1 MNDPAKPS
9 DAFAKRYA
17 RYRPV
22 IEYVTGETEVDLE
35 TAQVACR
42 PESPAF
48 VTRVV
53 NELAKQG
60 WLIRENPASAFRW
73 NRDKGDFKSAMW
85 LDEKLFGSQIK
96 AGPQNE
102 RPRERLLSVGAS
114 ELNTSELI
122 AILIRSGRP
131 GESAVMAGQKIAK
144 AFDRTLERLPAAGRG
159 ELKSISV
166 AVEKTAYCQIM
177 AGIELGR
184 RIAAVAQKKSPTK
197 ISSSDQAIAFC
208 QNYFHRLVSDAQH
221 EEFHI
226 VSLDTKNQVIDS
238 HQITVGTLDASLVH
252 PRKVFRSAIKDAA
265 ASILLVHN
273 HPSGDPTPSREDIAV
288 TDRLTEVGKIIGIDV
303 LDHIV
308 LGSTRCVSI
317 RSST

>member
-1 MNDPAKPS
+1 MNESPKPKDTFS
-9 DAFAKRYA
+9 KRYA

-22 IEYVTGETEVDLE
+22 IDYVSREREVDLE
-35 TAQVACR
+35 SAKTACR

-60 WLIRENPASAFRW
+60 WLVRENAESLFRW
-73 NRDKGDFKSAMW
+73 NRDKGDFQPAAW
-85 LDEKLFGSQIK
+85 LDEKLFGTQIK

-102 RPRERLLSVGAS
+102 RPRERLLSVGAA
-114 ELNTSELI
+114 ELSNSELI

-131 GESAVMAGQKIAK
+131 GESAVMAGQKIAR
-144 AFDRTLERLPAAGRG
+144 AFDGKLERLPAAGRG
-159 ELKSISV
+159 ELKLVSN

-184 RIAAVAQKKSPTK
+184 RVSASQILKTPTRITGSDDA
-197 ISSSDQAIAFC
+197 ISFC
-208 QNYFHRLVSDAQH
+208 QNHFHRLISDAQH

-226 VSLDTKNQVIDS
+226 VTLDTKNQVIDS

-252 PRKVFRSAIKDAA
+252 PRKVFRAAIKDT
-265 ASILLVHN
+265 ASSIILVHN
-273 HPSGDPTPSREDIAV
+273 HPSGDPQPSREDVAV
-288 TDRLTEVGKIIGIDV
+288 TDRLTEAGKIIGIDV

-308 LGSTRCVSI
+308 VAKQSCVSI
-317 RSST
+317 RSAG

>member
-1 MNDPAKPS
+1 MKEPKKRT
-9 DAFAKRYA
+9 DAFSQRYQ
-17 RYRPV
+17 RYLP
-22 IEYVTGETEVDLE
+22 IIDYVTGEIEVDLK
-35 TAQVACR
+35 TTKAACH
-42 PESPAF
+42 PENPAF

-60 WLIRENPASAFRW
+60 WLVREGPTAMFRW
-73 NRDKGDFKSAMW
+73 NRDKGVFQSNAW
-85 LDEKLFGSQIK
+85 LDQKLFGTQIK

-102 RPRERLLSVGAS
+102 RPRERLLSVGAT
-114 ELNTSELI
+114 ELSTSELI

-144 AFDRTLERLPAAGRG
+144 AFNNKLDRLPSAGRG
-159 ELKSISV
+159 ELKSIST

-184 RIAAVAQKKSPTK
+184 RISASQNLKSPTK
-197 ISSSDQAIAFC
+197 ITGSDDAIKFC
-208 QNYFHRLVSDAQH
+208 QGHFRRLITDAQH

-226 VSLDTKNQVIDS
+226 VTLDTKNQVIDS

-252 PRKVFRSAIKDAA
+252 PRKVFRAAIKDTAS
-265 ASILLVHN
+265 SILLAHN

-288 TDRLTEVGKIIGIDV
+288 TDRLTEAGKIIGIDV

-308 LGSTRCVSI
+308 LAKQSCVSI